1 MNYASS
7 TYYPSSRRDLS
18 FLISKEIRI
27 DEVLQEINR
36 LMIKELRE
44 TIVFDLFNKK
54 DVDNTQKSISIGL
67 IFQAKSRTLTD
78 VEIDE
83 FMSNVIKMLELEFQI
98 RIGK

>member
-1 MNYASS
+1 
-7 TYYPSSRRDLS
+7 
-18 FLISKEIRI
+18 
-27 DEVLQEINR
+27 
-36 LMIKELRE
+36 MIKELRE

-54 DVDNTQKSISIGL
+54 GVDNTQKSISIGL